1 MKSSSAIAASSQSGV
16 SRRNAAGTSPRT
28 LPQRTRRTRR
38 FNPDN
43 QQGFSSVSSVVDV
56 HASTQTLIQALL
68 APTGA
73 QDGRQQ
79 ERRLL
84 HAVDA
89 RQVGNAMTAVTGHFD
104 PAEADVIVGP
114 VVCGDK
120 QRGGNR
126 RARTQPDDDRL
137 REVRVTTP
145 SVISNR
151 HRQLPGPTE
160 IVPEPHGEKL
170 S

>member
-1 MKSSSAIAASSQSGV
+1 MTSSSAIEASSQSGV
-16 SRRNAAGTSPRT
+16 SPRNVGRLAGTGSM
-28 LPQRTRRTRR
+28 
-38 FNPDN
+38 
-43 QQGFSSVSSVVDV
+43 
-56 HASTQTLIQALL
+56 QTLIQALL

-89 RQVGNAMTAVTGHFD
+89 RQAGNAMAAVAGHRN
-104 PAEADVIVGP
+104 PTEANVIVGP

-120 QRGGNR
+120 QRGGNE
-126 RARTQPDDDRL
+126 RARAQPDDDRL
-137 REVRVTTP
+137 RDVRITTP

-170 S
+170 SPDRRETLWERLLTLARGEQRLPRS